1 LRAIG
6 CFEAVKKNGIDT
18 TGIEILNAKGKRFAL
33 ADQSDHERVFGA
45 PSITIRR
52 GMLAEILLAQPRA
65 TGVDARFNVRMTG
78 VAASSDRVRL
88 ALSDGASH
96 DADILVAAD
105 GLRSSVREMVFPQG
119 RTTRG

>member
-1 LRAIG
+1 LRHSWFLQQLDVPGSDSLLFHA
-6 CFEAVKKNGIDT
+6 FSPARAPLRSD
-18 TGIEILNAKGKRFAL
+18 
-33 ADQSDHERVFGA
+33 ADERVFGA

-88 ALSDGASH
+88 ALSDGLS
-96 DADILVAAD
+96 
-105 GLRSSVREMVFPQG
+105 
-119 RTTRG
+119 